1 MKWSKGTA
9 ERVRV
14 LVLSGNLGDGHRQA
28 AKALAE
34 ASRLGTREAVDTEV
48 VDFMQRVYP
57 QLQHV
62 VKYGFLKMVEKTPS
76 IYGYLYHRTKY
87 DEGLSPLFS
96 LFLRLGRRALLRLA
110 AEYRP
115 DAIICTFPLAAAAV
129 SLLKEEGRL
138 HVPLITVITDHTDH
152 ALWLN
157 PATDLYLVGSE
168 QVASALRA
176 RGIASSRVAV
186 SGIPVAPR
194 FHAEED
200 RTVVRQELGL
210 QPDMPVVLVMG
221 GGGGL
226 LSEGIRSL
234 LRSEAVCAG
243 MQLVIVCGSNRA
255 VMRELEEE
263 LAHRPSG
270 RVRLLGF
277 AEDIHRWMSAAD
289 LLLTKP
295 GGLTTSEAVAKALP
309 MLLYKP
315 IPGQEEDN
323 AAVLVRAGVA
333 VQAEGGRALTD
344 QLLELVHDP
353 ARLAHMRGRAEAFRI
368 ARPAERAWEAVLA
381 LRPRPQPELAPRPE
395 LSMSK
400 AW

>member
-1 MKWSKGTA
+1 MEWSKGTA
-9 ERVRV
+9 QRLRV

-34 ASRLGTREAVDTEV
+34 ASRLGAGGAVDTEV

-76 IYGYLYHRTKY
+76 LYGYLYHKTKY

-96 LFLRLGRRALLRLA
+96 LFLRLGRRELLRLA

-129 SLLKEEGRL
+129 SLLKAEGRL
-138 HVPLITVITDHTDH
+138 SVPLVTAITDHTDH

-157 PATDLYLVGSE
+157 PCTDLYLAGSQ
-168 QVASALRA
+168 QVAAALRA
-176 RGIASSRVAV
+176 RGIPSARITV

-194 FHAEED
+194 FYTKED
-200 RTVVRQELGL
+200 RCRTRTELGL
-210 QPDMPVVLVMG
+210 RPDLPVVLVMG

-226 LSEGIRSL
+226 LSDGIRSL
-234 LRSEAVCAG
+234 LRSEEVCCSV
-243 MQLVIVCGSNRA
+243 QLVVVCGSNQA
-255 VMRELEEE
+255 VKRELEAER
-263 LAHRPSG
+263 LRRPEG
-270 RVRLLGF
+270 QVRLLGF
-277 AEDIHRWMSAAD
+277 AEDIHRWMAAAD

-323 AAVLVRAGVA
+323 AAVLERAGVA
-333 VQAEGGRALTD
+333 VLASGGGSLTD
-344 QLLELVHDP
+344 QLLKLVRDP
-353 ARLAHMRGRAEAFRI
+353 ARLAQMRARAEAFRI

-381 LRPRPQPELAPRPE
+381 LHPQGQTGLAPRTE
-395 LSMSK
+395 LSMRK